1 MSKPTKQQLLTAANL
16 DLFDRLKRSLPDADE
31 DHDVAVDAFIDAE
44 ILIDAYLDAVDA
56 RSSQLPAGPDLALA
70 CAHVLVATQAVT
82 QADLD
87 ILSRLNAPALGAPLY
102 EFAPQVA
109 DMKRRAL
116 AALEPMANA
125 APSPAPSQA
134 DDPF

>member
-1 MSKPTKQQLLTAANL
+1 MPKPTKQQLLTAANL

-31 DHDVAVDAFIDAE
+31 NHDVAADAFINAE
-44 ILIDAYLDAVDA
+44 ILIEAYLDAVNA
-56 RSSQLPAGPDLALA
+56 RSTQLPAGPDLALA

-82 QADLD
+82 EADLD

-102 EFAPQVA
+102 EFAPHVA

-116 AALEPMANA
+116 AALELMATA
-125 APSPAPSQA
+125 APPPAPSQA
-134 DDPF
+134 DAPF